1 MSNVQPEPRGANR
14 DRPGVAYTMKVSWKT
29 LTMACALIGAA
40 HAATAEGLAA
50 YPAQAQLDHG
60 ADAQR
65 IVLVQT
71 RPDGV
76 TLDVTAQATVTFD
89 NPAAVTW
96 GEDKR
101 LRPTADGETIA
112 HFSVDGVTVDVPVK
126 VANVGAIPPKT
137 FRNDVQPAL
146 MRAGCNSGACH
157 GSARGKNGFGLSLF
171 GYDDMKDY
179 ATLTRDQASRRIN
192 IAIPSE
198 SLALLKPMGVVPHD
212 GGTVMQKDDLVYT
225 TILKWIEE
233 GAKSDPAEL
242 PHLTGIEI
250 LPHEAVLEGEGAP
263 QRFVVNAKYSDG
275 TDRDV
280 TDMSILS
287 SSDEATLKVAPDGM
301 ATSGGKGEIYIMAR
315 YGSFAVVSKAIVVA
329 AGQQLQWPEDAVA
342 RNYVDE
348 YVFAKLK
355 KLRIPPAVTCDDST
369 FIRRVY
375 LDIIGQL
382 PTPEEAQSFM
392 ADTAPDKRN
401 QLIDKL
407 LQRPEFADVWAMKW
421 ADVLKV
427 QQVANILDRKGV
439 NRYNDWIRNA
449 ITTNVPVDQM
459 VRQILTAEGGN
470 FTNPAT
476 NFYVLDTDPL
486 LMAENVAQVF
496 FGIKLQCAQCHNHP
510 FERWTMDDYY
520 SFAAFFGQVGRKA
533 SSDPRETVIF
543 NRASGEVPN
552 LRNGAQMAPKFL
564 GGDTPDCNGKDRR
577 AVLAE
582 WLTAKDNPWFA
593 KNVANRVWQ
602 QFYGKGIVDPPDD
615 VRVSNP
621 PSNPQLLD
629 ELGKRLVEYEYDL
642 RKLVRD
648 ITTSYTYQLSTQPR
662 EPGITDSRN
671 FAMAQVRRMGAET
684 MLDAI
689 SRVTESQVKFP
700 GLPLGASAS
709 QVAEGNSGV
718 YFLSVFGRPSRASVC
733 TCERK
738 DNPTLAQSLHLI
750 NGDTIDTAVKKPG
763 GRLDKLLAAS
773 TPPDQIIHQLYMAA
787 FARTPSPE
795 EFEKINAYVTAAAD
809 QRAALEDTFWS
820 LLNSKE
826 FMFNH

>member
-1 MSNVQPEPRGANR
+1 MKF
-14 DRPGVAYTMKVSWKT
+14 PGTYALS
-29 LTMACALIGAA
+29 ACALLL
-40 HAATAEGLAA
+40 ATSVANAQDIVA

-65 IVLVQT
+65 VILVKT

-76 TLDVTAQATVTFD
+76 TVDVTAQATVVLD
-89 NPAAVTW
+89 NPAAATW

-101 LRPTADGETIA
+101 FHALADGETIA
-112 HFSVDGVTVDVPVK
+112 HFTVDGETVDIPVK
-126 VANVGAIPPKT
+126 VSNAAVLPPKT
-137 FRNDVQPAL
+137 FKNDVEPAL
-146 MRAGCNSGACH
+146 MRAGCNTGACH

-171 GYDDMKDY
+171 GFDSNKDF
-179 ATLTRDQASRRIN
+179 ATLTRDQASRRMN

-198 SLALLKPMGVVPHD
+198 SLMLLKPLGVVPHD
-212 GGTVMQKDDLVYT
+212 GGTVMVKDDLVYT

-233 GAKSDPAEL
+233 GAKSDVAEL
-242 PHLTGIEI
+242 PQLTAIDI
-250 LPHEAVLEGEGAP
+250 LPHEAVLEGEGAA
-263 QRFVVNAKYSDG
+263 QHFVVMAKYSDG

-280 TDMSILS
+280 TDFAILS
-287 SSDEATLKVAPDGM
+287 SSDESTLKITPDGT
-301 ATSGGKGEIYIMAR
+301 ASSGSKGEIYIMAR
-315 YGSFAVVSKAIVVA
+315 YGSFAVVSKAIVVG
-329 AGQQLQWPEDAVA
+329 AGDQLQWPEDAVA

-348 YVFAKLK
+348 FVFTKLK
-355 KLRIPPAVTCDDST
+355 KLRIPPAITCDDST
-369 FIRRVY
+369 FVRRVF

-382 PTPEEAQSFM
+382 PTPEETQAFL
-392 ADTAPDKRN
+392 AETAADKRE

-407 LQRPEFADVWAMKW
+407 LQRPEFSDVWAMKW

-427 QQVANILDRKGV
+427 QQVVNVLDRKGV

-449 ITTNVPVDQM
+449 ITTNVPVDEM

-486 LMAENVAQVF
+486 AMSENVAQVF
-496 FGIKLQCAQCHNHP
+496 FGIQLKCAQCHNHP

-543 NRASGEVPN
+543 NRAGGEVANP
-552 LRNGAQMAPKFL
+552 RDGIQMPPKFL
-564 GGDTPDCNGKDRR
+564 GGEKPDCNGKDRR

-582 WLTAKDNPWFA
+582 WLTSKDNPWFA
-593 KNVANRVWQ
+593 KNIANRVWQ

-629 ELGKRLVEYEYDL
+629 ELGKRLIEYNYDL

-662 EPGITDSRN
+662 DPSITDTRN
-671 FAMAQVRRMGAET
+671 FALAQVRRMGAET

-718 YFLSVFGRPSRASVC
+718 YFLNVFGRPSRATVC
-733 TCERK
+733 ACERK

-750 NGDTIDTAVKKPG
+750 NGDTIDAAVKKPG
-763 GRLDKLLAAS
+763 GRLDKLLAAT
-773 TPPDQIIHQLYMAA
+773 TPNDQIINQLYVAA
-787 FARTPSPE
+787 LSRTPSPE
-795 EFEKINAYVTAAAD
+795 EFEKINAYVTASAD